1 MLYIESVLKPHLTK
15 ESVLILDNA
24 SFHKPS
30 TLSKF
35 AKKIGCTVKFLPPYS
50 PDFNKIENHW
60 YSVKT
65 KLRKILR
72 DQVGID
78 MNSAINEIFMCAE

>member
-1 MLYIESVLKPHLTK
+1 MPLKSFSGKKIRHDIKWLPGELP
-15 ESVLILDNA
+15 
-24 SFHKPS
+24 FHKPS